1 MTRIADL
8 VDLAISGYEGYAKK
22 LRVDPG
28 KLRNVGGYLAVEI
41 RAVFL
46 MQLP

>member
-1 MTRIADL
+1 MTRIAHL
-8 VDLAISGYEGYAKK
+8 IDLAVSGYEGDAKK

-41 RAVFL
+41 RTVFL